1 MSALFPFALGASSP
15 FASLTPLPVAL
26 TLPLNHSY
34 TVLSSGD
41 SDSNF
46 INSARDGARLANTSI
61 SLPISSCDPLDI
73 MVLICASSRGCEYML
88 FLVLW
93 VDGLCDLGL
102 IVVIVDTSRGSSVV
116 VALSPAP
123 PTTNLD
129 LYWVIIAVFILVA
142 IATTHANNINATNA
156 ITIMYIG
163 VDIFIFLPTVLL
175 IY

>member
-1 MSALFPFALGASSP
+1 
-15 FASLTPLPVAL
+15 
-26 TLPLNHSY
+26 
-34 TVLSSGD
+34 
-41 SDSNF
+41 
-46 INSARDGARLANTSI
+46 
-61 SLPISSCDPLDI
+61 
-73 MVLICASSRGCEYML
+73 ML

-116 VALSPAP
+116 VALAP
-123 PTTNLD
+123 TLTPPNLD
-129 LYWVIIAVFILVA
+129 LYWVIIAVFILVT
-142 IATTHANNINATNA
+142 IATTNANNINATNA